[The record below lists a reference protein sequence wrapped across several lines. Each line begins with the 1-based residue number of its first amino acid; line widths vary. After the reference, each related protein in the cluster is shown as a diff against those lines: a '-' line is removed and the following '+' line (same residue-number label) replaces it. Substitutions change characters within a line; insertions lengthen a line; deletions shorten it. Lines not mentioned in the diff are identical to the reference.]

1 MNKTLIFAVG
11 PGRAFWKLP
20 LEVQESLTQKLYQYG
35 LTGIGDVK
43 RLTGFNRL
51 RLRDGEYRIVFEESA
66 TSLTVVTVAHRR
78 EVYR

>member
-1 MNKTLIFAVG
+1 MNKTLIYAMG
-11 PGRAFWKLP
+11 PARAFWKLP
-20 LEVQESLTQKLYQYG
+20 YEVQESLTQKLYQYG

-43 RLTGFNRL
+43 LLTGSDRL
-51 RLRDGEYRIVFEESA
+51 RLRDGEYRVVFEESP